1 MMSFVS
7 LSHPEWDVSIKSYV
21 LRTNYEE
28 YAVILMKKTSNFG
41 PTTTLKLYGMSAV
54 ALWASKLWGG
64 LSNTALWLWSW
75 CLQSTLASDEV
86 EFYGSA

>member
-1 MMSFVS
+1 M
-7 LSHPEWDVSIKSYV
+7 SIKSYV

-54 ALWASKLWGG
+54 ELWASKLWGG
-64 LSNTALWLWSW
+64 LSNAALWLWSW
-75 CLQSTLASDEV
+75 CLQSTHLWHQMRLSFMAQLRAVSHNEH
-86 EFYGSA
+86 

>member
-1 MMSFVS
+1 M
-7 LSHPEWDVSIKSYV
+7 SIKSYV

-64 LSNTALWLWSW
+64 LSNAAL
-75 CLQSTLASDEV
+75 
-86 EFYGSA
+86 